1 MIKHLRLRLTL
12 FNTAITGA
20 VLVSLT
26 FLCLFVSEKN
36 IRDNAYESFQN
47 NMNRVC
53 AYLQEGNQV
62 SLSWLHQMES
72 TDGCIVSILDQGKP
86 LFSTGFYR
94 NQEQALAGFQ
104 QALQQVHRTNSK
116 LDSGNQHLFF
126 MEGSENY
133 YAGISRIYKNEG
145 NLDVILLYPLRQM
158 EQGIF
163 RQRIIV
169 WTGAAVAL
177 GLLGLFSWCFTGK
190 MLKPI
195 QENQQRQAEFV
206 AAASHE
212 LRTPLAGILSA
223 AGAMEKA
230 EGTDKVHFY
239 GMIQREGQRMTK
251 LIGDMLTLA
260 SGDSGSW
267 EVIRKP
273 VELDMLLLNVYE
285 IFLPRAREKSLK
297 LTIGLPEQDMPIMQ
311 LDPERMEQALGVLLD
326 NAISY
331 TPVQGKIQLNL
342 TIRENRARVTV
353 SDSGPGV
360 PDAEKEKI
368 FQRFH
373 RSEKAR
379 TDRGHFG
386 LGLSI
391 AAEIVEL
398 HGGKLWVE
406 DAPMG
411 GAAFIMEL
419 PISRERS

>member
-53 AYLQEGNQV
+53 TYLQEGNQV

-72 TDGCIVSILDQGKP
+72 TDGCMVSILDRGKP

-104 QALQQVHRTNSK
+104 QALQRGHQTNSQS
-116 LDSGNQHLFF
+116 DSGNQRLFF
-126 MEGSENY
+126 MEGAENY
-133 YAGISRIYKNEG
+133 YAGISRIDKNEG
-145 NLDVILLYPLRQM
+145 SLDVILLYPLRQM
-158 EQGIF
+158 EQGIS
-163 RQRIIV
+163 RQRVIV

-230 EGTDKVHFY
+230 EGADKAHFY

-267 EVIRKP
+267 EVNRKSA
-273 VELDMLLLNVYE
+273 ELDMLLLNVYE
-285 IFLPRAREKSLK
+285 IFLPRAREKELK
-297 LTIGLPEQDMPIMQ
+297 LTIGLPEQDVPMMQ

-331 TPVQGKIQLNL
+331 TPVQGKIQLRL
-342 TIRENRARVTV
+342 TLHENRARVTV

-379 TDRGHFG
+379 SDRGHFG

-419 PISRERS
+419 PIPNGRS